1 MSLIYSFDETKN
13 RCKFYRRKDCFENFC
28 IDLKELA
35 TEIINYK
42 EEEMT
47 TLTSDEVT
55 LYESQKHVTYAK
67 KGFVMIKTSKKNL
80 SCAKKSEIIVIIPKK
95 NPCSIS

>member
-1 MSLIYSFDETKN
+1 
-13 RCKFYRRKDCFENFC
+13 
-28 IDLKELA
+28 
-35 TEIINYK
+35 
-42 EEEMT
+42 MT

-55 LYESQKHVTYAK
+55 LYESQKYVTYAK